1 MATDSSDSTVIPAPA
16 TPAATATSATPS
28 VASATAATGS
38 IPNLRDRI
46 PKLQPRRRAAP
57 PPSQTPAPLTPT
69 LPPPSTAGLFPSIL
83 SQDASTPSPSTD
95 AEAHQFS
102 VPHRRI
108 LSLHD
113 HELFLASPTCLLLQ
127 AWVFGLADSVVD
139 TPAGVFAE
147 ALAAEAD
154 GSQTAEAADAAP
166 VVPGQWRPQ
175 QQQRRT
181 YQKNVTQRPLSRV
194 VLALL
199 SILDDVQL
207 LVYANPPDEAGGSRF
222 GNKRFRGFVDQ
233 VRQQAPRW
241 HREKLGMGHE
251 EKAEETDGEKVS
263 PPTSPVVEASTYLGQ
278 AFGNRAR
285 IDYGSG
291 HELHFV
297 VWLLCLYQLGL
308 VSRDDMPALVL
319 CVFARYLDVMRLV
332 QTTYYLEPAGSHGVW
347 GLDDYQFLPF
357 LFGAAQLL
365 HHRYITPRAVHQQL
379 TLEQFGDDYLY
390 LGQVRFVNSI
400 KVATAAREGGGGDDG
415 AAAGAA
421 ASGQARRGGSNNS
434 LRWHSPM
441 LDDISAA
448 KSWEKIEGGM
458 RRMFLAEVLSKLPV
472 MQHFLFGSLVSAA
485 PDMTEAAAPGPDG
498 NGNNEDADSDE
509 DDAIADGNDSVDV
522 FDKGGVRHIHS
533 PSGWG
538 DCCGIRV
545 PSSLGAAGEMRKHGG
560 EVLRRIPFD

>member
-1 MATDSSDSTVIPAPA
+1 MAAEIASGGTPAAPAPA
-16 TPAATATSATPS
+16 A
-28 VASATAATGS
+28 GS

-57 PPSQTPAPLTPT
+57 AANPTPVPTTPD
-69 LPPPSTAGLFPSIL
+69 LPPPSTAS
-83 SQDASTPSPSTD
+83 
-95 AEAHQFS
+95 AEEQKELVFLL
-102 VPHRRI
+102 PRRRI
-108 LSLHD
+108 LSPAD
-113 HELFLASPTCLLLQ
+113 HELFLSSATCTLLQ
-127 AWVFGLADSVVD
+127 AWVFGLAESVMD
-139 TPAGVFAE
+139 TPAGVFAD
-147 ALAAEAD
+147 ALASLAAAAPSVSPSSSQTTTTTTTTAQAETANTKVEAEAI
-154 GSQTAEAADAAP
+154 
-166 VVPGQWRPQ
+166 PGQWRPQ
-175 QQQRRT
+175 QQQRT
-181 YQKNVTQRPLSRV
+181 YQKNLPQRTLSPAV
-194 VLALL
+194 VALL
-199 SILDDVQL
+199 SILDEVEA
-207 LVYANPPDEAGGSRF
+207 LVYANPPDDTGGSRF

-233 VRQQAPRW
+233 VRQRAPQW
-241 HREKLGMGHE
+241 QHEKLGMAG
-251 EKAEETDGEKVS
+251 GENDNDNNNDNGSNKVS
-263 PPTSPVVEASTYLGQ
+263 AVAEAAVYLGQ

-357 LFGAAQLL
+357 LFGASQLL
-365 HHRYITPRAVHQQL
+365 HHRYITPRAVHQPL

-400 KVATAAREGGGGDDG
+400 KVASTGGQLANGGSG
-415 AAAGAA
+415 SAAAD
-421 ASGQARRGGSNNS
+421 NS

-448 KSWEKIEGGM
+448 KTWEKVEGGM
-458 RRMFLAEVLSKLPV
+458 RRMFVAEVLRKLPV
-472 MQHFLFGSLVSAA
+472 MQHFLFGSLVPAA
-485 PDMTEAAAPGPDG
+485 QGMTPAREEHGGEA
-498 NGNNEDADSDE
+498 NGDYDDDDDDDEDA
-509 DDAIADGNDSVDV
+509 IVDGNDSVEV
-522 FDKGGVRHIHS
+522 FQEGGVRHIHN

-545 PSSLGAAGEMRKHGG
+545 PSSLGAAGEMRKHGRDA
-560 EVLRRIPFD
+560 LRRIPFD